1 MLIWTAATSR
11 AICRHIPSLM
21 FALPLVSLTA
31 PAAAAVDGTVSTALD
46 LHRGGQAADAFA
58 LLAPLEAARAGD
70 PDFDYALGIAAADSG
85 NVGRAIAALQRVLAV
100 QPNNAQARAEI
111 ARVYAMAGDI
121 DTAKTEFDT
130 VIADPSLPDPVRQ
143 QLNRLSRDYG
153 QAMRGGPNRLTG
165 FVDVEGGYDNN
176 VNTATSATSIT
187 LPVFAFLGPATLAG
201 GATQQ
206 GEGFAQIQGGLSAE
220 VPLSRQTRLFASAL
234 GLWRDAFDGKTFD
247 QAVLT
252 GTAGI
257 ARTAATGDVISLSG
271 QGQKFWLGHDGFRT
285 SYSAIGQY
293 THRLQAGDALSF
305 ALQYSAINYHKD
317 PLRDADRY
325 TANVSYAGQT
335 VYAVLGGGKE
345 AARRAGGKHLGYW
358 LVSGQ
363 AGVEQPLTER
373 LAITG
378 GIGVEHRG
386 YDDAD
391 PLFLQA
397 RRDTQ
402 FDASLG
408 LRAIIAKGL
417 SVRPRVTYTRNES
430 NLALY
435 DYDRVT
441 ASISIRKEF

>member
-1 MLIWTAATSR
+1 MVILIAATSR
-11 AICRHIPSLM
+11 AIFRQLPCVA
-21 FALPLVSLTA
+21 FALPLLSLAA
-31 PAAAAVDGTVSTALD
+31 PAAANVDDTVGAALA
-46 LHRGGQAADAFA
+46 LHRAGQAEGAFA
-58 LLAPLEAARAGD
+58 LLAPFETARAGD

-85 NVGRAIAALQRVLAV
+85 NLGRAIAALQRVLAV
-100 QPNNAQARAEI
+100 QPDNAQARAEI

-153 QAMRGGPNRLTG
+153 QAMRGGSHRVTG
-165 FVDVEGGYDNN
+165 FVDIEAGYDSN

-206 GEGFAQIQGGLSAE
+206 GEGFAQVQAGLSAE
-220 VPLSRQTRLFASAL
+220 APISRQTRLFASAL
-234 GLWRDAFDGKTFD
+234 GLSRDAFDGKAFD

-257 ARTAATGDVISLSG
+257 ARTAATGDVISLSA
-271 QGQKFWLGHDGFRT
+271 QGQKFWLGHDGFRV

-293 THRLQAGDALSF
+293 THRMRAGDAMSF
-305 ALQYSAINYHKD
+305 ALQYSAIDYRKD

-325 TANVSYAGQT
+325 TATISYAGQT
-335 VYAVLGGGKE
+335 IYAALGGGKE
-345 AARRAGGKHLGYW
+345 ATRRAGGKHLGYW
-358 LVSGQ
+358 LLSGQ
-363 AGVEQPLTER
+363 AGLEQPLSDR
-373 LAITG
+373 FAATG
-378 GIGVEHRG
+378 GIGVEHRQ

-391 PLFLQA
+391 PLFLQG

-408 LRAIIAKGL
+408 LRAIIARGL
-417 SVRPRVTYTRNES
+417 SVRPRVTYTRNKS